1 MTKVE
6 APSLGDVIAAV
17 LDLSPRPE
25 PAGMSDDNE
34 VVLIIPSA
42 DRTVVTLAIVTLGAP
57 FVRPDS
63 PDDLAGAIRRTMA
76 AAVTDWVRTT
86 QRGRLAYARCGGVF
100 TLLTYTEHQRDAALR
115 AALTARGIHGF
126 SGKVARA
133 DVPNRDWQH
142 DDNLVARLPGVPG
155 EG

>member
-1 MTKVE
+1 MTTVE
-6 APSLGDVIAAV
+6 APSLGDIIAAV
-17 LDLSPRPE
+17 LDLSPQPE

-42 DRTVVTLAIVTLGAP
+42 DRTVVTLALVTLGAP

-63 PDDLAGAIRRTMA
+63 PDDLAGAIQRTMA

-100 TLLTYTEHQRDAALR
+100 TLLTYREHQRDSALR